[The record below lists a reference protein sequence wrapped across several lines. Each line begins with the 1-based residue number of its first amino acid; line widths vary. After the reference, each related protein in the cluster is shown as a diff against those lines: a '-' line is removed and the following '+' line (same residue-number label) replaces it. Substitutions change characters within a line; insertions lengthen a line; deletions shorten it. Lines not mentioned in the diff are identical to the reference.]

1 MPDGSPVPTLE
12 LMFDTYIRA
21 HSLKPTASFTFENS
35 NGWKMKFP
43 EMGQFGSIFRG
54 KLAVSFR
61 DGIHICTTRCVS
73 RIGGAYENPLD
84 SYWDKIKNPTI

>member
-12 LMFDTYIRA
+12 LMFNTYVRA

-43 EMGQFGSIFRG
+43 FGAIWVYFQGLLLLVSGMVFIFV
-54 KLAVSFR
+54 LLVVSQ
-61 DGIHICTTRCVS
+61 
-73 RIGGAYENPLD
+73 E
-84 SYWDKIKNPTI
+84 